1 MMAFLNAAMKSLRII
16 GRIILFTL
24 LVLLA
29 LGNTQGVSFQ
39 LIPGLV
45 WEAPL
50 ILILF
55 VAFACGILL
64 TLLSGISF
72 SRFKK
77 SRL

>member
-1 MMAFLNAAMKSLRII
+1 MTAFLNAAIKYLRII

-29 LGNTQGVSFQ
+29 LGNTQEISFQ

-50 ILILF
+50 ILVLF

-64 TLLSGISF
+64 TLLSGISL

-77 SRL
+77 SRS

>member
-1 MMAFLNAAMKSLRII
+1 MTAFLNAAIRYLRII

-29 LGNTQGVSFQ
+29 LGNTQDISFQ

-50 ILILF
+50 ILVLF

-64 TLLSGISF
+64 TLLSGISL

>member
-1 MMAFLNAAMKSLRII
+1 MTAFLNAALKSLRII
-16 GRIILFTL
+16 GRIILFVL

-29 LGNTQGVSFQ
+29 LSNTQEIHFQ

-50 ILILF
+50 ILVLF
-55 VAFACGILL
+55 IAFAFGILL
-64 TLLSGISF
+64 TLLSGISL

-77 SRL
+77 SRS

>member
-1 MMAFLNAAMKSLRII
+1 MTAFLNAAMKSLRII

-29 LGNTQGVSFQ
+29 LGNTQEISFQ

-50 ILILF
+50 ILVLF

-64 TLLSGISF
+64 TLLSGISL

-77 SRL
+77 SRS

>member
-1 MMAFLNAAMKSLRII
+1 MKSLRII

-29 LGNTQGVSFQ
+29 LGNTQEISFQ
-39 LIPGLV
+39 LIPGMT

-50 ILILF
+50 ILVLF
-55 VAFACGILL
+55 VAFAFGILL
-64 TLLSGISF
+64 TLLSGISL

-77 SRL
+77 SRS